1 MMQYTKQYSEFSAL
15 QPKSLRSSLR
25 SAALSALHLK
35 ERLLRGSNA
44 TLRVPRVQLLFLHH
58 IFEDEM
64 EPFDR
69 LLRELAQTHVF
80 VSHSEAVRRILVGE
94 NAEPCISFSS
104 DDGLKNNLH
113 AAEILERYGATACF
127 YINPNSIGLSKY
139 EQVESFCRTR
149 LEFPPAEF
157 LDWNDVEGLQARGH
171 EIGAHTMGHIN
182 VAETPIREFREDL
195 ERSREVLLSRCG
207 AARHFAYPYGR
218 FFHFIKEAMAEVFE
232 AGFESC
238 ASAERGC
245 HTCAR
250 PVAKDQL
257 LLRRDQIVAGWPLA
271 HNMYFIRRNARL
283 RHLASDEWPRVI
295 GR

>member
-1 MMQYTKQYSEFSAL
+1 MQYTKQYSEFSAL

-58 IFEDEM
+58 IFEDERA
-64 EPFDR
+64 PFDR

-149 LEFPPAEF
+149 LEFPP
-157 LDWNDVEGLQARGH
+157 R
-171 EIGAHTMGHIN
+171 
-182 VAETPIREFREDL
+182 
-195 ERSREVLLSRCG
+195 
-207 AARHFAYPYGR
+207 
-218 FFHFIKEAMAEVFE
+218 
-232 AGFESC
+232 
-238 ASAERGC
+238 
-245 HTCAR
+245 
-250 PVAKDQL
+250 
-257 LLRRDQIVAGWPLA
+257 
-271 HNMYFIRRNARL
+271 
-283 RHLASDEWPRVI
+283 
-295 GR
+295 